1 MEKHFYDVIIIGGS
15 YAGLSAA
22 MVLGRSLRDVL
33 VIDSGEPC
41 NRQTPHS
48 HNFLTQDG
56 KTPAEISALARQQV
70 EQYET
75 VQFLNGL
82 ASKGRKVEGGF
93 EMDTRDGETV
103 RAKKLIFATGVKDL
117 MPDIKGFSECWGISV
132 IHCPYCHG
140 YENRSKRTGIM
151 TKGEHATHL
160 VPLIFNL
167 SKDVVFF
174 TQGKHDVDA
183 EFLKK
188 MQQKEI
194 EIIDTEVSEIVHHDG
209 YMNEV
214 ILKAGKKVELDA
226 LYAPVPFEQST
237 DIPALLGCE
246 LTEQGLLKVDMLN
259 ATTVPGVYACG
270 DSIIPFRAVAQAVS
284 SGNIAGAAINRELAM
299 EEF

>member
-1 MEKHFYDVIIIGGS
+1 MENRIFDVIIIGGS

-33 VIDSGEPC
+33 VIDSGQPC

-56 KTPAEISALARQQV
+56 KTPTEISALARQQV
-70 EQYET
+70 KKYKT

-82 ASKGRKVEGGF
+82 ASKGRKVEDGF
-93 EMDTRDGETV
+93 EIDTMDGESF
-103 RAKKLIFATGVKDL
+103 RAKKLIFATGVRDL
-117 MPDIKGFSECWGISV
+117 LPNIKGFAECWGISA

-140 YENRSKRTGIM
+140 YENNLKRTGII
-151 TKGEHATHL
+151 TKGEHATHF

-167 SKDVVFF
+167 SNDVVFF
-174 TQGKHDVDA
+174 TQGQHDVDA

-188 MQQKEI
+188 MQQKGI
-194 EIIDTEVSEIVHHDG
+194 EVIDAEVDEIVHQEG
-209 YMNEV
+209 YLSEV
-214 ILKAGKKVELDA
+214 ILRDGKKVKLDA

-237 DIPALLGCE
+237 DLPISLGCE
-246 LTEQGLLKVDMLN
+246 LTDQGHIRVDMMN

-270 DSIIPFRAVAQAVS
+270 DNMIQFRAVAQAVS
-284 SGNIAGAAINRELAM
+284 SGNMAGAAINRELAM
-299 EEF
+299 EAF

>member
-1 MEKHFYDVIIIGGS
+1 MQKHFYDVIIIGGS

-93 EMDTRDGETV
+93 EMDTRDGEAV
-103 RAKKLIFATGVKDL
+103 RAKKLMFATGVKDL

-140 YENRSKRTGIM
+140 YENRSKLTGIM
-151 TKGEHATHL
+151 TKGEHATHF

-174 TQGKHDVDA
+174 TQGKHDVDPD
-183 EFLKK
+183 FLKK
-188 MQQKEI
+188 MKQKGI
-194 EIIDTEVSEIVHHDG
+194 EIIESSISEIVHQDG
-209 YMNEV
+209 YMREV
-214 ILKAGKKVELDA
+214 ILKAGKKVKLDA

-237 DIPALLGCE
+237 DIPASLGCE

-270 DSIIPFRAVAQAVS
+270 DSIIQFRAVAQAVS
-284 SGNIAGAAINRELAM
+284 SGNIAGAALNRELAM
-299 EEF
+299 EAF

>member
-1 MEKHFYDVIIIGGS
+1 MQKHFYDVVIIGGS

-22 MVLGRSLRDVL
+22 MALGRSLRDVL
-33 VIDSGEPC
+33 VIDSGQPC

-70 EQYET
+70 EQYKT

-82 ASKGRKVEGGF
+82 ANKGRKTEDGF
-93 EMDTRDGETV
+93 KVDTREGKTF
-103 RAKKLIFATGVKDL
+103 RAKKLIIATGVRDL
-117 MPDIKGFSECWGISV
+117 VPDIKGFAECWGISA

-140 YENRSKRTGIM
+140 YENKSKRTGIM
-151 TKGEHATHL
+151 TKGDHAAHF

-174 TQGKHDVDA
+174 TQDKQDVDPD
-183 EFLKK
+183 FLKK
-188 MQQKEI
+188 MKQKGI
-194 EIIDTEVSEIVHHDG
+194 EVIDSPISEIVHQDG
-209 YMNEV
+209 YMSEV
-214 ILKAGKKVELDA
+214 ILKAGKKVKLDA

-237 DIPALLGCE
+237 DIPASLGCE
-246 LTEQGLLKVDMLN
+246 LTEQGHIKVDMMN

-284 SGNIAGAAINRELAM
+284 SGNLAGAALNRELSM

>member
-1 MEKHFYDVIIIGGS
+1 MQKHFYDVVIIGGS

-22 MVLGRSLRDVL
+22 MALGRSLRDVL
-33 VIDSGEPC
+33 VIDSGQPC

-56 KTPAEISALARQQV
+56 ETPAEISALARQQV
-70 EQYET
+70 EQYHS
-75 VQFLNGL
+75 VQFMNGL
-82 ASKGRKVEGGF
+82 ASAGRKIEEGF
-93 EMDTRDGETV
+93 EIDTRDGKTF
-103 RAKKLIFATGVKDL
+103 RAKKLIIATGVRDL
-117 MPDIKGFSECWGISV
+117 MPDIKGFAECWGISA

-140 YENRSKRTGIM
+140 YENKSKRTGIM
-151 TKGEHATHL
+151 MKGDHAAHF

-174 TQGKHDVDA
+174 TQGKHDVDPD
-183 EFLKK
+183 FLKK
-188 MQQKEI
+188 MKQKGI
-194 EIIDTEVSEIVHHDG
+194 EVIDTPMSEIVHQDG
-209 YMNEV
+209 SMSEV
-214 ILKAGKKVELDA
+214 ILKAGKKVRLDA

-237 DIPALLGCE
+237 DIPASLGCE
-246 LTEQGLLKVDMLN
+246 LTEQGHIKVDMMN

-284 SGNIAGAAINRELAM
+284 SGNLAGAALNRELSM

>member
-1 MEKHFYDVIIIGGS
+1 MQKHSYDVIIIGGS

-33 VIDSGEPC
+33 VIDSGKPC

-70 EQYET
+70 KQYKT
-75 VQFLNGL
+75 VQFLSGL
-82 ASKGRKVEGGF
+82 ASKGRKTEAGF
-93 EMDTRDGETV
+93 EIDTSDGKTF
-103 RAKKLIFATGVKDL
+103 RAKKLIIATGVRDL
-117 MPDIKGFSECWGISV
+117 MPDIKGFAECWGISA

-140 YENRSKRTGIM
+140 YENKSKRTGIM
-151 TKGEHATHL
+151 MKGEHATHF

-174 TQGKHDVDA
+174 TQGKHDVDS

-188 MQQKEI
+188 MKLKGMEV
-194 EIIDTEVSEIVHHDG
+194 IDTPVSEIVHKEG
-209 YMNEV
+209 YLSEV
-214 ILKAGKKVELDA
+214 ILKDGKKVKLEA

-237 DIPALLGCE
+237 DIPASLGCE

-270 DSIIPFRAVAQAVS
+270 DSIIQFRAVAQAVS
-284 SGNIAGAAINRELAM
+284 SGNMAGAALNRELVM
-299 EEF
+299 EAF

>member
-22 MVLGRSLRDVL
+22 MVLGRSVRDVL
-33 VIDSGEPC
+33 VIDSGQPC

-56 KTPAEISALARQQV
+56 KTPAQISALARQQV
-70 EQYET
+70 EQYKT
-75 VQFLNGL
+75 VQFLNGF
-82 ASKGRKVEGGF
+82 ASKGRKTGDGF
-93 EMDTRDGETV
+93 EIDTSDGMTY
-103 RAKKLIFATGVKDL
+103 RAKKLILATGVRDL
-117 MPDIKGFSECWGISV
+117 MPDIKGFAECWGISV

-140 YENRSKRTGIM
+140 YENKSKRTGIM
-151 TKGEHATHL
+151 MKGEYATHF

-174 TQGKHDVDA
+174 IQGKHDVDP
-183 EFLKK
+183 EFLQK
-188 MQQKEI
+188 MKQNGI
-194 EIIDTEVSEIVHHDG
+194 EVIDTPVSEIVHEDG
-209 YMNEV
+209 YMSEV
-214 ILKAGKKVELDA
+214 ILKAGKKVKLDA

-237 DIPALLGCE
+237 DIPASLGCE

-270 DSIIPFRAVAQAVS
+270 DSIIQFRAVAQAVS
-284 SGNIAGAAINRELAM
+284 SGNMAGAALNRELAM
-299 EEF
+299 EAF